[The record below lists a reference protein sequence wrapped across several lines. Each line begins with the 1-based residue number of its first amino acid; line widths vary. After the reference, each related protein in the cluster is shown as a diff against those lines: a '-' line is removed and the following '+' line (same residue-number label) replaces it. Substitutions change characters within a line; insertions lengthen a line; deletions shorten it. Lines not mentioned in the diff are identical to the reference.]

1 MNKTSTATLIL
12 MVTLL
17 SSEQVTTK
25 RCENGKLM
33 KIPDYKTLCVPIEA
47 QFGECE
53 AWNVT

>member
-1 MNKTSTATLIL
+1 MKRTSTATLFL
-12 MVTLL
+12 MVALL